1 MSSEVHWPTLTTHKI
16 VKRNFKKNLKDF
28 HRHIQW
34 ALSCRVTHVWFWC
47 VGKKLRWNIFRR
59 KFFLPSECVTSTHH
73 LNLRTFLIEH
83 AHSDPLTHC
92 DGGKFSFKVIPTLK
106 PPIPPLLSHY
116 LSKKRKNAT
125 FPALLWEKRAINHSW
140 HEWHTMS
147 HMSEPMALQYSIH
160 SITWLQSMGGA
171 KNSPFHLAMTQ
182 IVCDA
187 DAICVG

>member
-1 MSSEVHWPTLTTHKI
+1 MSS
-16 VKRNFKKNLKDF
+16 F
-28 HRHIQW
+28 
-34 ALSCRVTHVWFWC
+34 LSCNSCVILMCWEKVTLKYFSSE
-47 VGKKLRWNIFRR
+47 IFSPLGMCHIHIPP
-59 KFFLPSECVTSTHH
+59 KPSHISHWTRPQC
-73 LNLRTFLIEH
+73 
-83 AHSDPLTHC
+83 DPLTHC